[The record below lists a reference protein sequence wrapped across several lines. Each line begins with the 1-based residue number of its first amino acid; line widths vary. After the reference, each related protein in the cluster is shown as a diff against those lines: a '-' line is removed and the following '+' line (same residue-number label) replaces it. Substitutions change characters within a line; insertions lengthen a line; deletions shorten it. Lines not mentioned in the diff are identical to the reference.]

1 MEQQRWI
8 LKGKAM
14 GDDKLLREFAVK
26 DGDVVNLMITKAIVP
41 IAKASDEPEVPE
53 LTLTDSTKPSIS
65 IAIPAVASTAS
76 AATPYDQVISSPELW
91 VETLAM
97 LRKHF
102 GGTEEG
108 EHNAATTFEAWLSAS
123 IHHISASDKAM
134 IREKTLSAMGGV

>member
-1 MEQQRWI
+1 
-8 LKGKAM
+8 M

-26 DGDVVNLMITKAIVP
+26 DGDVVNLMITKAAAVV
-41 IAKASDEPEVPE
+41 AKVSDEPEVPE

-65 IAIPAVASTAS
+65 IVVAPVVPALPL
-76 AATPYDQVISSPELW
+76 ATPYDHVISSPNLW
-91 VETLAM
+91 IETLAT

-123 IHHISASDKAM
+123 MNHISASDKAM
-134 IREKTLSAMGGV
+134 IREQTLSAMGGV